1 MNYKILP
8 IKAFKDNYIWAIH
21 DGVNV
26 VIVDPGE
33 RTPVLQFLQ
42 EWRLNLV
49 GILITH
55 EHADHIGGVNE
66 LNAKFPNVQ
75 LLGCGYQ
82 KYNDFDS
89 FKLPELN
96 LTCQVI
102 NTPGHTE
109 NHVLF
114 LVDSA
119 HLFCGDVLFSFGCG
133 RVFTSDFIAAFES
146 LQKIKQLSLNALIY
160 PAHEYTQA
168 NLNFT
173 LQTDKGNTS
182 YYQII
187 SNEVQT
193 RLVEDGI
200 SLPTTLANELKYNL
214 FLRTGDVNV
223 QNIISSKCGF
233 QISDSFDCFVALREL
248 RNNY

>member
-8 IKAFKDNYIWAIH
+8 IRAFKDNYIWAIH
-21 DGVNV
+21 DDVNV
-26 VIVDPGE
+26 IVVDPGE
-33 RTPVLQFLQ
+33 CIPVLQFLQ
-42 EWRLNLV
+42 EQRLSLV

-66 LNAKFPNVQ
+66 LIAKFPNVQ
-75 LLGCGYQ
+75 VFGCGYQ
-82 KYNDFDS
+82 QYNDFDS

-102 NTPGHTE
+102 NAPGHTD

-114 LVDSA
+114 FVGDA

-133 RVFTSDFIAAFES
+133 RVFTGDFIAAFES
-146 LQKIKQLSLNALIY
+146 LQKIKQLPTNTLIY

-173 LQTDKGNTS
+173 LQTDKGNIS
-182 YYQII
+182 YYQVI
-187 SNEVQT
+187 NDEVQT
-193 RLVEDGI
+193 RLLTDDI
-200 SLPTTLANELKYNL
+200 SLPTILANELKYNL
-214 FLRTGDVNV
+214 FLRTDDVNV
-223 QNIISSKCGF
+223 QDIISSKCGF
-233 QISDSFDCFVALREL
+233 QISDRFDCFVALREL